1 MRLAI
6 LTLLLLVPFSIVAEA
21 DTAAPDVPAQDVAGL
36 VEQLGHPLYAER
48 LDARRRLLDVGL
60 AAFDALRDAQDDADP
75 EVSDA
80 SRRLLGELTADWA
93 RRDDPPLVR
102 QWLAAYDA
110 GYAGRDNE
118 IIKGLSRVPGE
129 QAVPALARLARF
141 EPTEIGS
148 AEAARVLLAVP
159 ERAISKRRE
168 EAITAAVT
176 KLTNDFGPGRRPAA
190 QWLALAVKEP
200 SLSPPS
206 STGGSPTESSST
218 EATSYL
224 TEWRRHAESQRT
236 LLDAS
241 SSDTSEEVVATLAW
255 RWLRAALAAGD
266 DTEAVSAIESLVTLS
281 DEESLPRLSR
291 CVRWAAETE
300 RWDAIDEVVAKYA
313 ERLKGKRG
321 LYILADVALRRGN
334 NEQAERLAAEALA
347 AAPSDED
354 MTVEDVLLGPQV
366 MVASELQELGRV
378 DWAVAEYREAAKSD
392 DPLDGRAAVAAWQ
405 MAQDLLFDA
414 GRYAEAAAALEP
426 IVEAIDRSRPARG
439 EYDNLPQ
446 HDTEPPLL
454 PSSGDLIS
462 RQRFSAALAARAE
475 GDQEKEMTLLRKAI
489 AASPSDADV
498 LIAMYRVKDAP
509 EAFATETRR
518 RIDERR
524 REFERV
530 IWENPAE
537 PDGYNQWAWLV
548 GNTYGDFDKA
558 VRYSRQSLRI
568 RPEDPGLLDTL
579 GRCLFSAGRIEEA
592 IETQRRAVEL
602 KPRMQVLRRQ
612 LEEFEKAKASTS
624 SEEATQ

>member
-1 MRLAI
+1 MMRLAL
-6 LTLLLLVPFSIVAEA
+6 LTLFLLVPLSPVVGADASDVAE
-21 DTAAPDVPAQDVAGL
+21 L

-80 SRRLLGELTADWA
+80 SRRLLRELTADWA

-102 QWLAAYDA
+102 QWLAAYDV
-110 GYAGRDNE
+110 GYAGRDKE

-141 EPTEIGS
+141 EPSEIGS

-159 ERAISKRRE
+159 ERAISPRRE
-168 EAITAAVT
+168 EAIAAAVT
-176 KLTNDFGPGRRPAA
+176 KLTNDFGSGRRPAA
-190 QWLALAVKEP
+190 QWLVLAVQEVDTP
-200 SLSPPS
+200 TPPI
-206 STGGSPTESSST
+206 
-218 EATSYL
+218 A
-224 TEWRRHAESQRT
+224 EWRRHAESQRS
-236 LLDAS
+236 LFDAS

-266 DTEAVSAIESLVTLS
+266 DAEAVAAIESLITLS
-281 DEESLPRLSR
+281 DDEALPRLSR
-291 CVRWAAETE
+291 AVRWVAEAE
-300 RWDAIDEVVAKYA
+300 RWNAVDVIATQHA

-347 AAPSDED
+347 AMSSDENA
-354 MTVEDVLLGPQV
+354 TVEDVLLGPQV

-446 HDTEPPLL
+446 HDTEPSLL

-475 GDQEKEMTLLRKAI
+475 GDQEKEVMLLRKAI

-498 LIAMYRVKDAP
+498 LIAMYRVKNAP
-509 EAFATETRR
+509 DDFVMETKR
-518 RIDERR
+518 RIDEQR
-524 REFERV
+524 REFERI
-530 IWENPAE
+530 IWENPAQ

-612 LEEFEKAKASTS
+612 LEEFEQAKASTT
-624 SEEATQ
+624 SEEATP

>member
-1 MRLAI
+1 MRLAL
-6 LTLLLLVPFSIVAEA
+6 LTLLLLVPLPRLSQAEE
-21 DTAAPDVPAQDVAGL
+21 PDVANL

-80 SRRLLGELTADWA
+80 SRRLLEDLTADWA

-129 QAVPALARLARF
+129 QAVPALTRLARF

-168 EAITAAVT
+168 EAIAVAVT
-176 KLTNDFGPGRRPAA
+176 KLAKDYGLGRRPAA
-190 QWLALAVKEP
+190 QWLALAVSES
-200 SLSPPS
+200 SLSPRS
-206 STGGSPTESSST
+206 STGGSPTEDLLTGDRST
-218 EATSYL
+218 ETSSPE
-224 TEWRRHAESQRT
+224 TEWRRHAESQRS
-236 LLDAS
+236 LFEAS

-266 DTEAVSAIESLVTLS
+266 DIEAVAAIESLVTLS
-281 DEESLPRLSR
+281 DEEALPRLSR
-291 CVRWAAETE
+291 CVRWSAEAE
-300 RWDAIDEVVAKYA
+300 RWDAIDEVVAKHA

-321 LYILADVALRRGN
+321 LYILADVALRRGD

-354 MTVEDVLLGPQV
+354 ATVEDVLLGPQV
-366 MVASELQELGRV
+366 MVASELQELGHV

-579 GRCLFSAGRIEEA
+579 GRCLFSAGRIDEA

-602 KPRMQVLRRQ
+602 KPQMQVLKRQ
-612 LEEFEKAKASTS
+612 LEEFEKAKASTT